1 MSYAFSFF
9 SDEVS
14 QNRSVKLQSIDFGIY
29 FKNSFDL
36 CFVLKREIC
45 NIENEGLGEF
55 LQGYGTPLFVSSEY
69 SLKFGSYSYLHF
81 NGKLQLISVVEM
93 QFLGDFCF
101 TLIGDI
107 YDENYEIV
115 HKRKNSSEQ
124 QRSERSRTPIAR
136 RICAFS
142 LIFLI
147 WTRDCL

>member
-36 CFVLKREIC
+36 CFVLKWEIC

-69 SLKFGSYSYLHF
+69 SLKFGSYNYLHF
-81 NGKLQLISVVEM
+81 NGTLQLISVVEM
-93 QFLGDFCF
+93 
-101 TLIGDI
+101 
-107 YDENYEIV
+107 
-115 HKRKNSSEQ
+115 
-124 QRSERSRTPIAR
+124 
-136 RICAFS
+136 
-142 LIFLI
+142 
-147 WTRDCL
+147 